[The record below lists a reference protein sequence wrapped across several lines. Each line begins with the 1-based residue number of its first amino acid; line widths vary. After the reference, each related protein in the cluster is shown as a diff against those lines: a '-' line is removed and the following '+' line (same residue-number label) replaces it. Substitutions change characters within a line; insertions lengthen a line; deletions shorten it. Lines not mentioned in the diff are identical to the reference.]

1 MRAASADSAP
11 HRASGARGVAN
22 SVRGKPSEAIRSSS
36 QSPSGPASAVA
47 QASDGSLAMSP
58 PNAARSQSFGC
69 SAQRAARSV
78 SGSCAA
84 SHASSGPAMPGDT
97 GFGDAGHRATSA
109 VARASG
115 HSSAGRSALPDA
127 PVSTTPCI
135 CPEKPIARTRA
146 RSCSGSRGG
155 VDERAPPRG
164 DVDLRPAGLRRRDR
178 VRGARRRAHAA
189 VAVDDRELEGAGP
202 QIDAEKSHNETWIRM
217 SRRR

>member
-146 RSCSGSRGG
+146 RSCSGSR
-155 VDERAPPRG
+155 VA
-164 DVDLRPAGLRRRDR
+164 ASTS
-178 VRGARRRAHAA
+178 ARHHAA
-189 VAVDDRELEGAGP
+189 TSISAQPGCGVATAYAAPDDARTRPSPSTIASLREPVPRSMPRNRITRHGFE
-202 QIDAEKSHNETWIRM
+202 
-217 SRRR
+217 